1 MDPYWLILI
10 ISLLF
15 SAFFSGIEIAFYQ
28 ANPLKIEIDKKAGI
42 WASKLVSF
50 FSDHSG
56 QFITNTLIGNNL
68 AIIIYGIVFTQLFTH
83 ENAGIFGITN
93 PLFSFIVLTLTS
105 TFIVLILAEFLPKII
120 FVSNPNKTLKN
131 FIIPFFVI
139 YIILFPLNLI
149 ISNISLGLMRILGY
163 RIDNK
168 KKTFDLHDLFSFVES
183 SDNESENTSDTQ
195 LDTQI
200 LKNAIDLPNIK
211 VRDCMIPRPEIV
223 FIDISES
230 VEQLKD
236 LFVSSGHS
244 KIIVVNDS
252 IDFVVGYVH
261 VVDLFFNPKTIS
273 EILRKIEFVPESMT
287 INKLLK
293 KFTSSNISIAQ
304 VIDEYGGTSG
314 IISIEDVLEEIF
326 GEINDEYDK
335 DALKEVKVSDNEYI
349 LSARHEIDYLN
360 EKYNLN
366 LPEGDYSTLGGLVL
380 EITQNFPQKGDLV
393 HHENFTIKILSTS
406 KNKIEEVM
414 LTIH

>member
-1 MDPYWLILI
+1 
-10 ISLLF
+10 
-15 SAFFSGIEIAFYQ
+15 
-28 ANPLKIEIDKKAGI
+28 
-42 WASKLVSF
+42 
-50 FSDHSG
+50 
-56 QFITNTLIGNNL
+56 
-68 AIIIYGIVFTQLFTH
+68 
-83 ENAGIFGITN
+83 
-93 PLFSFIVLTLTS
+93 
-105 TFIVLILAEFLPKII
+105 
-120 FVSNPNKTLKN
+120 
-131 FIIPFFVI
+131 
-139 YIILFPLNLI
+139 
-149 ISNISLGLMRILGY
+149 MRILGY
-163 RIDNK
+163 RIDKK

-252 IDFVVGYVH
+252 IDFVAGYVH